1 MANDANSPTTTFLHA
16 LSTAADEAV
25 SGRLHLRLLLKGG
38 EVVEGVPDAVRGD
51 ASNRP
56 PFGSTPP
63 SERGLYVDRVET
75 SVEVGGTEVLLE
87 EVASFTVTLP

>member
-1 MANDANSPTTTFLHA
+1 MDDANSPTTTFLRA

-25 SGRLHLRLLLKGG
+25 SGGLHLRLVLKGG
-38 EVVEGVPDAVRGD
+38 EVLEGVPETVSGD

-56 PFGSTPP
+56 PAFGSTPP

-75 SVEVGGTEVLLE
+75 SVEIAGTEVLLE

>member
-1 MANDANSPTTTFLHA
+1 MNDANSPTTTFLGA

-25 SGRLHLRLLLKGG
+25 SGGLHLRLVLKGG
-38 EVVEGVPDAVRGD
+38 EVVEGVPETVRDD

-56 PFGSTPP
+56 AFGSTSP

>member
-1 MANDANSPTTTFLHA
+1 MANDPNSPTTTFLRA

-25 SGRLHLRLLLKGG
+25 SGRLHLRLVLRGG
-38 EVVEGVPDAVRGD
+38 EVVEGVPQTVSSD

-56 PFGSTPP
+56 AFGSTPP

-87 EVASFTVTLP
+87 EVASFTVSLP

>member
-1 MANDANSPTTTFLHA
+1 VDDANSPTSTFLRA

-25 SGRLHLRLLLKGG
+25 SGSLHLRLVLKGG
-38 EVVEGVPDAVRGD
+38 EIVEGVPETVRSD

-56 PFGSTPP
+56 GFGAPPP

-75 SVEVGGTEVLLE
+75 SVDIAGTKVLLE
-87 EVASFTVTLP
+87 EVASFTVSLP

>member
-16 LSTAADEAV
+16 LGTAAGEAV
-25 SGRLHLRLLLKGG
+25 SGGLHLRLVLKGG
-38 EVVEGVPDAVRGD
+38 EVVEGVPETVRGD

-56 PFGSTPP
+56 AFGPAPP

-75 SVEVGGTEVLLE
+75 SVEIAGTEVLLE

>member
-1 MANDANSPTTTFLHA
+1 MGNDASSPTATFLHA
-16 LSTAADEAV
+16 LNTAADEAV
-25 SGRLHLRLLLKGG
+25 SGRLHLRLALKGG
-38 EVVEGVPDAVRGD
+38 EVVEGVPEAVHVD

-56 PFGSTPP
+56 AFGSTPS

-75 SVEVGGTEVLLE
+75 SVGVGGTEVLLE